1 MSEPSGSWGVAEASA
16 NWRLAAGDLLDV
28 NVWVGLCSA
37 AHPFHT
43 EAMRYWQSACEAE
56 TPLWFCRS
64 TMMGLVRI
72 LSQPRAMGP
81 NVLNLTQ
88 ALAMYR
94 QWLET
99 PAVGLLADPPGLDDA
114 IAQLLGRRG
123 EPQPIRLW
131 TDMCL
136 AATAQSAG
144 LRMVTFDRDFERFG
158 LTRCLVLPTDSSTD
172 AGTDT
177 AP

>member
-1 MSEPSGSWGVAEASA
+1 
-16 NWRLAAGDLLDV
+16 
-28 NVWVGLCSA
+28 
-37 AHPFHT
+37 
-43 EAMRYWQSACEAE
+43 
-56 TPLWFCRS
+56 
-64 TMMGLVRI
+64 MMGLVRV

-88 ALAMYR
+88 AMAMYR

-99 PAVGLLADPPGLDDA
+99 PAVSLLADPPGLDDA
-114 IAQLLGRRG
+114 IALLLGRRG

-158 LTRCLVLPTDSSTD
+158 LTRCLVLSKDSSTD
-172 AGTDT
+172 AGTNT
-177 AP
+177 EP

>member
-1 MSEPSGSWGVAEASA
+1 MSEPSSYWGVAEPAA
-16 NWRLAAGDLLDV
+16 NWRLVSGDLLDV

-37 AHPFHT
+37 AHPFHDP
-43 EAMRYWQSACEAE
+43 AIRYWQSACETE
-56 TPLWFCRS
+56 THLWFCRT
-64 TMMGLVRI
+64 TMMGLVRV

-81 NVLNLTQ
+81 NVLTLTQ
-88 ALAMYR
+88 AMAMYR
-94 QWLET
+94 QWLNT
-99 PAVGLLADPPGLDDA
+99 PAVGLLADPPSLDDA
-114 IAQLLGRRG
+114 IEQILGRRG

-158 LTRCLVLPTDSSTD
+158 LTRCLVLPTDANPQTSP
-172 AGTDT
+172 GP

>member
-1 MSEPSGSWGVAEASA
+1 
-16 NWRLAAGDLLDV
+16 
-28 NVWVGLCSA
+28 
-37 AHPFHT
+37 
-43 EAMRYWQSACEAE
+43 
-56 TPLWFCRS
+56 
-64 TMMGLVRI
+64 MMGLVRL

-88 ALAMYR
+88 AMAMYR

-144 LRMVTFDRDFERFG
+144 LRMVTFDREFERFG
-158 LTRCLVLPTDSSTD
+158 LTRCLVLPTDANTHTNPDS
-172 AGTDT
+172 

>member
-1 MSEPSGSWGVAEASA
+1 MRVVYLAQASG
-16 NWRLAAGDLLDV
+16 RLGPTGALIAGNDVTLIAGENLD
-28 NVWVGLCSA
+28 NVGTLKA
-37 AHPFHT
+37 
-43 EAMRYWQSACEAE
+43 
-56 TPLWFCRS
+56 
-64 TMMGLVRI
+64 TMMGLVRV
-72 LSQPRAMGP
+72 LSQPRAMGL

-88 ALAMYR
+88 AMAMYR

-99 PAVGLLADPPGLDDA
+99 PAVGLLADPPGLDDT

-158 LTRCLVLPTDSSTD
+158 LTRCLVLPTDAKPHTNS
-172 AGTDT
+172 DT

>member
-1 MSEPSGSWGVAEASA
+1 
-16 NWRLAAGDLLDV
+16 
-28 NVWVGLCSA
+28 
-37 AHPFHT
+37 
-43 EAMRYWQSACEAE
+43 
-56 TPLWFCRS
+56 
-64 TMMGLVRI
+64 MMGLVRV

-88 ALAMYR
+88 AMAMYR

-99 PAVGLLADPPGLDDA
+99 PAVGLLADPPGLDDT

-177 AP
+177 AS

>member
-1 MSEPSGSWGVAEASA
+1 MSEPSSYWGVAEPAA
-16 NWRLAAGDLLDV
+16 NWRLISGDLLDV

-37 AHPFHT
+37 AHPFHDP
-43 EAMRYWQSACEAE
+43 AMRYWQSTCETE
-56 TPLWFCRS
+56 TPLWYCRT
-64 TMMGLVRI
+64 TMMGLVRV

-81 NVLNLTQ
+81 NVLTLTQ
-88 ALAMYR
+88 AMAMYR
-94 QWLET
+94 QWLNT
-99 PAVGLLADPPGLDDA
+99 PAVGLLADPPSLDDA
-114 IAQLLGRRG
+114 IEQILGRRG

-144 LRMVTFDRDFERFG
+144 LRMVTFDRDFQRFG
-158 LTRCLVLPTDSSTD
+158 LTRCLVLPTDANPHTNP
-172 AGTDT
+172 GP

>member
-1 MSEPSGSWGVAEASA
+1 MSEPSSSLGVAEASA

-28 NVWVGLCSA
+28 NVWVSLCSA
-37 AHPFHT
+37 AHPFHA
-43 EAMRYWQSACEAE
+43 EAMRYWESACAAE
-56 TPLWFCRS
+56 TPLWFCRT
-64 TMMGLVRI
+64 TMMGLVRL

-88 ALAMYR
+88 AMAMYR

-114 IAQLLGRRG
+114 ISQLLGHHV

-144 LRMVTFDRDFERFG
+144 LRMVTFDRNFERFG
-158 LTRCLVLPTDSSTD
+158 LERCLVLPSQ
-172 AGTDT
+172 
-177 AP
+177 

>member
-1 MSEPSGSWGVAEASA
+1 
-16 NWRLAAGDLLDV
+16 
-28 NVWVGLCSA
+28 
-37 AHPFHT
+37 
-43 EAMRYWQSACEAE
+43 
-56 TPLWFCRS
+56 
-64 TMMGLVRI
+64 
-72 LSQPRAMGP
+72 
-81 NVLNLTQ
+81 
-88 ALAMYR
+88 
-94 QWLET
+94 
-99 PAVGLLADPPGLDDA
+99 VGLLADPPGLDDT

-158 LTRCLVLPTDSSTD
+158 LKRCLVLPTDANTPSNPDS
-172 AGTDT
+172 

>member
-1 MSEPSGSWGVAEASA
+1 MSEPSSSWGVADASA
-16 NWRLAAGDLLDV
+16 NWRLAPSDLPDV

-37 AHPFHT
+37 AHPFHAA
-43 EAMRYWQSACEAE
+43 AMRYWQSACEAG
-56 TPLWFCRS
+56 TPLWFCRT
-64 TMMGLVRI
+64 TMMGLVRV

-88 ALAMYR
+88 AMTLYR
-94 QWLET
+94 QWLDT

-114 IAQLLGRRG
+114 IEQLLGCRG
-123 EPQPIRLW
+123 QPQPVRLW
-131 TDMCL
+131 TDLGL

-158 LTRCLVLPTDSSTD
+158 LERCLILQRE
-172 AGTDT
+172 
-177 AP
+177 